1 MVLVVQVNGKVRGQ
15 IEVAPDASDAAILTA
30 ARADRNVQSFLAG
43 KQIRREI
50 YVKGRLVNL
59 VA

>member
-1 MVLVVQVNGKVRGQ
+1 M
-15 IEVAPDASDAAILTA
+15 ATYDHASDATILTA
-30 ARADRNVQSFLAG
+30 ARADRNVQSFLGG
-43 KQIRREI
+43 KPVKREI

>member
-1 MVLVVQVNGKVRGQ
+1 MMRSKSQFWIRF
-15 IEVAPDASDAAILTA
+15 TA
-30 ARADRNVQSFLAG
+30 ARADRNVQSFLG
-43 KQIRREI
+43 DKQIKREI